1 MISIRHKNLIL
12 VSCLLLTLW
21 LLVAQAT
28 GSLMLLLPCLACFL
42 LLVSYSAIQG
52 VALPVLMFFLP
63 FAPLLKMSYNAISF
77 YTLALLCVYVIS
89 AVIGSKGQDVR
100 HFIPSLLLAALTMV
114 VKVVNND
121 SFSNNYLLF
130 IVTLLLLPFI
140 KNEFLKKYDF
150 FGLTLYFVLGISV
163 AAITSQ
169 FMIYF
174 PSILQFINRIDF
186 NESVRLAGY
195 YGDPN
200 FYSAHINAALA
211 GILILLF
218 KSYSKKRM
226 IILIL
231 MAIVLLYCGLL
242 SVSKSFLLISF
253 CLLLLW
259 VSKLLFSKGKISLKF
274 SLAFMALVAGTF
286 ILSSTVFTD
295 SVNLILSRFTNDNSL
310 SDFTTKR
317 TDIWFNYFNYLSENP
332 SVFFFGSGFTNVL
345 VNDRA
350 AHNTLIQLLFQFG
363 IIGTSFY
370 TLWLLFL
377 FNKFFNKFLFKIND
391 LMSALILLVGCVGPW
406 FGLDMLFFDEFFLMP
421 LYFISGIV
429 FLNSDS
435 EVKTDNM
442 DTNVSNAEI

>member
-1 MISIRHKNLIL
+1 
-12 VSCLLLTLW
+12 
-21 LLVAQAT
+21 
-28 GSLMLLLPCLACFL
+28 MLLLPCLACFL